1 MKKDLKSAFILLL
14 IATAGVGI
22 FAAVYWQPTGKTPD
36 ALSLSVT
43 DKAIQAECGG
53 HTAVLDGQEAVLG
66 SARLEQLSEAA
77 VKVTYGDVSILAVRD
92 GAPPA
97 AAATVLAADGNSLS
111 PGVIA
116 AIWPEYAVLTGECP
130 EDTLRLLDSVCK
142 SVYQVRLQGTI
153 TLSTDGQRV
162 SFQTERAASSRE
174 LFPYRQD
181 TSLSALSEDGDA
193 SRVYVL
199 NLSSKVFHLPSCPSA
214 RQMKAE
220 NRQLSTQPATAL
232 LAEGYRPCGSCL
244 S

>member
-14 IATAGVGI
+14 IAAVGVGI
-22 FAAVYWQPTGKTPD
+22 FAAVYWKPTDKTPD
-36 ALSLSVT
+36 TLSLSIT
-43 DKAIQAECGG
+43 AETIRAKCGG
-53 HTAVLDGQEAVLG
+53 NTAVLDGQEASLG
-66 SARLEQLSEAA
+66 SARLEQLGKAA
-77 VKVTYGDVSILAVRD
+77 AKITYGDVSILAVRD

-97 AAATVLAADGNSLS
+97 AAATVLVADGNSLS
-111 PGVIA
+111 SEAIA

-142 SVYQVRLQGTI
+142 SVYQVRLQGTV

-199 NLSSKVFHLPSCPSA
+199 NLSSKVFHLPNCPSA
-214 RQMKAE
+214 GQIKAE
-220 NRQLSTQPATAL
+220 NRQLSTQPTAAL